1 MTRLKAI
8 EIVRNRADLRRAIAA
23 LRANGASI
31 AFVPTMGALH
41 DGHLSLVKTGLEKA
55 DHVVA
60 SIFVNP
66 TQFAPG
72 EDFEAYPR
80 NEDADLKKLESSGC
94 RLVYMPTEEEMYPA
108 GSLTNVRVEDMSD
121 LLDGVYR
128 PHFFYGVAT
137 VVARLFIHV
146 QPDIAVFGEKD
157 YQQLQIIRRMVH
169 DLGFAI
175 DVVGAPTVRDP
186 DGLAQSSRNAYLSTE
201 QRRQAGALFAALHR
215 ASQRIAAGTDPQ
227 TALSEARGHVLVS
240 GFDKLDYIELVDPA
254 TLKAQLD
261 ASTGPARLLGAAW
274 MGKTRLIDNLACERP
289 TE

>member
-1 MTRLKAI
+1 MTRLKPI
-8 EIVRNRADLRRAIAA
+8 EIVRNRAALRRATDA
-23 LRANGASI
+23 LRTGGETI

-41 DGHLSLVKTGLEKA
+41 AGHLSLVKTGLTQA

-72 EDFEAYPR
+72 EDFDTYPR
-80 NEDADLKKLESSGC
+80 NEDADLKKLESAGC
-94 RLVYMPTEEEMYPA
+94 ELVYMPTAEEMYPD
-108 GSLTNVRVEDMSD
+108 GSLTNVRVEEMSD

-146 QPDIAVFGEKD
+146 QPDVAVFGEKD
-157 YQQLQIIRRMVH
+157 YQQLQIIRRMVR

-175 DVVGAPTVRDP
+175 DIVGAPTARNP
-186 DGLAQSSRNAYLSTE
+186 DGLAQSSRNAYLSTVE
-201 QRRQAGALFAALHR
+201 RRHSGALFAALHR
-215 ASQRIAAGTDPQ
+215 AGRRIEVGCSPEV
-227 TALSEARGHVLVS
+227 ALTEAREHVLSS
-240 GFDKLDYIELVDPA
+240 GFDKLDYVELVDPA
-254 TLKAQLD
+254 TLKPAPSG
-261 ASTGPARLLGAAW
+261 STGPGRLLGAAW

-289 TE
+289 PE